1 VNRSLRVRLLVGIVG
16 GMTLL
21 LVVFS
26 LVIYTAIRRALINQ
40 FDTSLASM
48 ARILAASVEQNREEI
63 ELEFEVAQMPEFQEA
78 ERPTYY
84 ELWRPDGVVLA
95 RSPSLGAD
103 DLLRFEGAPGEP
115 AFRAAQLRNDRP
127 GRAAGLG
134 FHPRVADS
142 EEKNPPQPEETLA
155 LTLVVA
161 RDAGDMLRHLEF
173 LRWLLLVA
181 SVGTITLSVLVAAVV
196 VRRGLCPLNSLA
208 AEIAAITEDDLN
220 VRVGTEKIPAEIMPI
235 KNRLNE
241 LLARLGGS
249 FARERRFAADVA
261 HELRTPLAG
270 IRSTLEVTL
279 TRTRRTDEYQ
289 TALCDCLDIAKN
301 MQAMVNNLLTL
312 ARIEAKQTAFR
323 CEQIRL
329 AELIDSSW
337 RPFSAGAA
345 KRGIVFENRVPAH
358 TTCQSDRESLSI
370 VFSNILDNAVEYA
383 NEAGRIWT
391 TARQTDGCVEITV
404 SNTGCRL
411 TSEQAAHVFDC
422 LWRCDPARTE
432 TPRGALGAGNHCG
445 LGLALVQRIITAL
458 GGRASVEVQS
468 GGIFTIRLILQAE

>member
-1 VNRSLRVRLLVGIVG
+1 MNRSLRVRLLVGIIG

-48 ARILAASVEQNREEI
+48 ARILAASVEQNHGEI
-63 ELEFEVAQMPEFQEA
+63 ELEFEVEQMPEFQEA
-78 ERPTYY
+78 EHPTYY

-103 DLLRFEGAPGEP
+103 DLLRFEGATGEL
-115 AFRAAQLRNDRP
+115 AFRALQLRNDRP
-127 GRAAGLG
+127 GRAVGLG
-134 FHPRVADS
+134 FRPRTADS
-142 EEKNPPQPEETLA
+142 EEKNPPQPEKTLA

-173 LRWLLLVA
+173 LRWLLLIA

-208 AEIAAITEDDLN
+208 AEIAAVTEDDLN
-220 VRVGTEKIPAEIMPI
+220 VRVGSEKMPAEIMPI

-241 LLARLGGS
+241 LLARLGAS
-249 FARERRFAADVA
+249 FRRERRFAADVA

-289 TALCDCLDIAKN
+289 TALCDCLAIAKN

-323 CEQIRL
+323 CERIRL

-345 KRGIVFENRVPAH
+345 KRSIVFENRVPAH

-383 NEAGRIWT
+383 DDAGRIWT
-391 TARQTDGCVEITV
+391 TARQTDGCVEIAV
-404 SNTGCRL
+404 SNTGCQL
-411 TSEQAAHVFDC
+411 TNEQAAHVFDC
-422 LWRCDPARTE
+422 LWRGDSARTE
-432 TPRGALGAGNHCG
+432 TGIHCG
-445 LGLALVQRIITAL
+445 LGLALVQRIVTAL
-458 GGRASVEVQS
+458 GGRTSVEVQS
-468 GGIFTIRLILQAE
+468 GGIFIIRLILQAE

>member
-1 VNRSLRVRLLVGIVG
+1 MNRSLRVRLLVGIVG

-115 AFRAAQLRNDRP
+115 AFGALQLRNGRP

-134 FHPRVADS
+134 FRPRTADS
-142 EEKNPPQPEETLA
+142 EEKNPPQPEKTLA

-220 VRVGTEKIPAEIMPI
+220 VRVGSEKIPAEIMPI

-241 LLARLGGS
+241 LLARLGAS

-279 TRTRRTDEYQ
+279 TRTRRADEYQ
-289 TALCDCLDIAKN
+289 TALCDCLTIAKN

-323 CEQIRL
+323 REQIRL
-329 AELIDSSW
+329 AELMDSCW
-337 RPFSAGAA
+337 RSFSAGAA
-345 KRGIVFENRVPAH
+345 KRSIVFENRVPAH

-383 NEAGRIWT
+383 DEAGQIRT
-391 TARQTDGCVEITV
+391 TARQIDGSVEITV

-411 TSEQAAHVFDC
+411 TNEQAAHVFDC
-422 LWRCDPARTE
+422 LWRGDSSRTG
-432 TPRGALGAGNHCG
+432 TGSHCG
-445 LGLALVQRIITAL
+445 LGLALVQRVVAAL
-458 GGRASVEVQS
+458 GGSTSVEVQS
-468 GGIFTIRLILQAE
+468 GGIFTIRLVLQAQ

>member
-40 FDTSLASM
+40 FDASLASM
-48 ARILAASVEQNREEI
+48 ARMLAASVEQNREEI

-115 AFRAAQLRNDRP
+115 AFGALQLRNGRP

-134 FHPRVADS
+134 FRPRTADS
-142 EEKNPPQPEETLA
+142 EEKNPPQPEKTLA

-220 VRVGTEKIPAEIMPI
+220 VRVGSEKIPAEIMPI

-241 LLARLGGS
+241 LLARLGAS

-279 TRTRRTDEYQ
+279 TRTRRADEYQ
-289 TALCDCLDIAKN
+289 TALCDCLTIAKN

-323 CEQIRL
+323 REQIRL
-329 AELIDSSW
+329 AELMDSCW
-337 RPFSAGAA
+337 RSFSAGAA
-345 KRGIVFENRVPAH
+345 KRSIVFENRVPAH

-383 NEAGRIWT
+383 DEAGQIRT
-391 TARQTDGCVEITV
+391 TARQIDGSVEITV

-411 TSEQAAHVFDC
+411 TNEQAAHVFDC
-422 LWRCDPARTE
+422 LWRGDSSRTG
-432 TPRGALGAGNHCG
+432 TGSHCG
-445 LGLALVQRIITAL
+445 LGLALVQRVVAAL
-458 GGRASVEVQS
+458 GGSTSVEVQS
-468 GGIFTIRLILQAE
+468 GGIFTIRLVLQAQ

>member
-48 ARILAASVEQNREEI
+48 ARIVAASVEQNREEI
-63 ELEFEVAQMPEFQEA
+63 EIEFEVEQMPEFQEA
-78 ERPTYY
+78 EHPTYY

-95 RSPSLGAD
+95 RSPSLGTD
-103 DLLRFEGAPGEP
+103 DLLRFEGAAGEP
-115 AFRAAQLRNDRP
+115 AFGALRLRNGRP

-134 FHPRVADS
+134 FRPRVADS
-142 EEKNPPQPEETLA
+142 EEKNPPQPEKILA

-173 LRWLLLVA
+173 LRWLLLIA
-181 SVGTITLSVLVAAVV
+181 SVGTITLSVIVAAVV

-220 VRVGTEKIPAEIMPI
+220 VRVGTEKMPAEIMPI
-235 KNRLNE
+235 KTRLNE
-241 LLARLGGS
+241 LLARLGAS
-249 FARERRFAADVA
+249 FSRERRFAADVA

-279 TRTRRTDEYQ
+279 TRTRRADEYQ

-323 CEQIRL
+323 REQIRL

-337 RPFSAGAA
+337 RAFSAEAA
-345 KRGIVFENRVPAH
+345 KRSIVFENRIPVE
-358 TTCQSDRESLSI
+358 TTCRSDRESLSI

-383 NEAGRIWT
+383 DEAGQIWT
-391 TARQTDGCVEITV
+391 TARRTDGCVEITV

-411 TSEQAAHVFDC
+411 TNEQAAHVFDC
-422 LWRCDPARTE
+422 LWRGDPARTE

-445 LGLALVQRIITAL
+445 LGLALVQRIVAAL
-458 GGRASVEVQS
+458 GGSTSVEVQS